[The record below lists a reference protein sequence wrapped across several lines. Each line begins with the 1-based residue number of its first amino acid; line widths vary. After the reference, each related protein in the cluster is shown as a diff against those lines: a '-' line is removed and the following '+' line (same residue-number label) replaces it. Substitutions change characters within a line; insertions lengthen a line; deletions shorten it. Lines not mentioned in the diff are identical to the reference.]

1 MDSTFAIRDRSNLKD
16 EAAGHVRSLIFTG
29 ELRPR
34 QKIDQDLIATM
45 LGVSKQPVREAMI
58 QLEGEGLVQM
68 VARRGAFVA
77 ALTRDDIVDHFL
89 IFGVVSAL
97 AARRS
102 IEHLSAADLDRLDTL
117 VEEMGRS
124 DDAATQRDLNHQFHR
139 VLNRSAGSKRLI
151 SVISLLANSIPEG
164 LLSQDS
170 EWWTQAHTDHGGI
183 VAALRRGDGDAVVT
197 AVETHLRHSGEAT
210 VRALE
215 RAGFWVDVEDEPEPK
230 PPAPRPT
237 SSGTPRGRLGL
248 PVAE

>member
-1 MDSTFAIRDRSNLKD
+1 MDKTLAIRDRSNLKD

-29 ELRPR
+29 RLRPR
-34 QKIDQDLIATM
+34 QKIDQDLIAAM

-58 QLEGEGLVQM
+58 QLESEGLVQM

-77 ALTRDDIVDHFL
+77 ALTRDDIIDHFL
-89 IFGVVSAL
+89 IFGVVSAF

-102 IEHLSAADLDRLDTL
+102 IEHLSSQDLDNLDDI
-117 VEEMGRS
+117 VAQMA
-124 DDAATQRDLNHQFHR
+124 DADAAAQRDLNHRFHR
-139 VLNRSAGSKRLI
+139 VLNKRAGSKRLL
-151 SVISLLANSIPEG
+151 SVISHLANSIPEG

-170 EWWTQAHTDHGGI
+170 EWWTQAHHDHDTI
-183 VAALRRGDGDAVVT
+183 VGALRERDGDAVVV

-215 RAGFWVDVEDEPEPK
+215 HAGFWLDVDEEQPK
-230 PPAPRPT
+230 PPAPRP
-237 SSGTPRGRLGL
+237 SGRSTPRGRLGL